1 MYKIGRKKKK
11 IRQSSWRQKFDNDTR
26 GAETMGPWKFKLIPE
41 AEQWGKVAL
50 PTKGK
55 VVKVTST
62 KGRRSLRL
70 RRRRCATTLGHPTS
84 DGLTK

>member
-50 PTKGK
+50 PT
-55 VVKVTST
+55 
-62 KGRRSLRL
+62 
-70 RRRRCATTLGHPTS
+70 
-84 DGLTK
+84 